1 MTVKKRFLL
10 LIVGLLGAFFV
21 GVGQAAA
28 TGGSTFIVD
37 DDGFAS
43 PPSNCNSAMPT
54 NNKIEAAVE
63 AAPPY
68 STINVCP
75 GTYEEQVSF
84 ETDDDGTT
92 IRSLVRRAAI
102 IKAPA
107 TIVANLADEMSIVH
121 VNSAYYIRILAFT
134 IAGPGPGPCNT
145 IHYGVWVENGG
156 SATIDDNHVTDVR
169 DQPFSGCQ
177 NGTGIQVGRKYTDGP
192 TQGIATITRN
202 LIDDYQK
209 NGITVDNGGS
219 RATIEDN
226 VVVGAGATPVI
237 AQNGIQISRGAWGNV
252 RENQVSDNGPYAVPA
267 LASSSGILLYGNQD
281 PMVGDPSPAPGT
293 TVANNVVFRNDDNI
307 PAYGTQ
313 YARILYNQVTDSTFY
328 DGIYMGSD
336 SAENRIE
343 GNFLRRNTE
352 HDCHDDS
359 NGTGTA
365 GTANFWINNDG
376 VTENRPGLCQGAHGD
391 DDEDAEDDEDGEDH
405 NHQHHNGNHGDGHG
419 DDD

>member
-1 MTVKKRFLL
+1 MKKRFAI
-10 LIVGLLGAFFV
+10 LIVALLGACLI

-28 TGGSTFIVD
+28 TGGSTLIVD

-43 PPSNCNSAMPT
+43 PPANCNSAVPT
-54 NNKIEAAVE
+54 NMSIEAAVE
-63 AAPPY
+63 AAPPN

-75 GTYEEQVSF
+75 GTYVEQVSF

-107 TIVANLADEMSIVH
+107 TIVTNLADEMSIVH

-134 IAGPGPGPCNT
+134 IAGPGPGPCNS

-177 NGTGIQVGRKYTDGP
+177 NGTGIQVGRKYLDGP

-202 LIDDYQK
+202 LIDNYQK
-209 NGITVDNGGS
+209 NGMTIDNGGS

-252 RENQVSDNGPYAVPA
+252 RENRVSDNGPYAVPVV
-267 LASSSGILLYGNQD
+267 ASSSGILLYGNAA
-281 PMVGDPSPAPGT
+281 VGDNSPAPGT
-293 TVANNVVFRNDDNI
+293 TVADNIVFRNDDNI

-313 YARILYNQVTDSTFY
+313 YARILNNRVTDSTFY
-328 DGIYMGSD
+328 DGIYMYSD
-336 SAENRIE
+336 TANNRIE
-343 GNFLRRNTE
+343 DNFLRRNTE

-365 GTANFWINNDG
+365 GTANLWIDNDG
-376 VTENRPGLCQGAHGD
+376 LVENRPGLCIGGHGD
-391 DDEDAEDDEDGEDH
+391 DDEDPECDEDGDDPDH
-405 NHQHHNGNHGDGHG
+405 GHHRGRHGDGHG
-419 DDD
+419 GDDDDH